1 MKRAVALALLLVTG
15 AARAQPDA
23 DSDEAGLSMQ
33 VAKAEDNVR
42 NSAALVRD
50 PALNAYVRG
59 VLCRITPCELLRL
72 YVVESPGLNVFA
84 LPNGALVVWTG
95 ALLRTQDEAQLA
107 QLLAHEL
114 AHYQH
119 KDSLEQFHRML
130 DTSSVVAL
138 LGVAAAG
145 AGIGFVGTPASM
157 AALGAK
163 YSHSDAQERDADQ
176 SAVQMAAAAGYDPA
190 AALALWRAADADFL
204 KLHPAGENRLA
215 ALQNLVQQ
223 TPARA
228 WQPGLESH
236 RAAMTPYLERW
247 IGEELRRDTD
257 TVALFTKLA
266 ASGRGLCRYGLG
278 EAYRK
283 RGLPGDAVL
292 AASWFRAA
300 LAAPDSP
307 PLAWRGLGLLAMQ
320 GGDKPA
326 ARAAFAHYRVMAPD
340 ADDKAMIDYYLAQ
353 L

>member
-1 MKRAVALALLLVTG
+1 V
-15 AARAQPDA
+15 
-23 DSDEAGLSMQ
+23 
-33 VAKAEDNVR
+33 
-42 NSAALVRD
+42 
-50 PALNAYVRG
+50 
-59 VLCRITPCELLRL
+59 
-72 YVVESPGLNVFA
+72 
-84 LPNGALVVWTG
+84 
-95 ALLRTQDEAQLA
+95 
-107 QLLAHEL
+107 

-130 DTSSVVAL
+130 DTSGVVAL

-157 AALGAK
+157 AVLGAK

-176 SAVQMAAAAGYDPA
+176 SGVQMAAAAGYDRSVA
-190 AALALWRAADADFL
+190 AALWRAADTDFL
-204 KLHPAGENRLA
+204 KLHPMDEDRMA
-215 ALQNLVQQ
+215 ALTAQQ
-223 TPARA
+223 ARA
-228 WQPGLESH
+228 GQSGLENH
-236 RAAMTPYLERW
+236 RAATKPYLERW
-247 IGEELRRDTD
+247 VGEELRRDTD
-257 TVALFTKLA
+257 TITLFTRLS

-283 RGLPGDAVL
+283 RGAPGDAVL

-326 ARAAFAHYRVMAPD
+326 ARAAFAQYRVLAPD
-340 ADDKAMIDYYLAQ
+340 ADDKAMIDYYVAQ

>member
-1 MKRAVALALLLVTG
+1 MKRAAALALLLMSST
-15 AARAQPDA
+15 ARAQPEA
-23 DSDEAGLSMQ
+23 DSDEAGLFMQ
-33 VAKAEDNVR
+33 VTKAEDNLR

-59 VLCRITPCELLRL
+59 VLCRLTSCEAFRL

-95 ALLRTQDEAQLA
+95 ALLRAESEAQLA
-107 QLLAHEL
+107 QLLAHEV

-130 DTSSVVAL
+130 DTSGVVAL

-176 SAVQMAAAAGYDPA
+176 SAMPMASAAGYDSS
-190 AALALWRAADADFL
+190 AALAVWRDADADFL
-204 KLHPAGENRLA
+204 KLHPAGEDRLA
-215 ALQNLVQQ
+215 ALQRLAQQ
-223 TPARA
+223 TPTRTG
-228 WQPGLESH
+228 QPGTQ
-236 RAAMTPYLERW
+236 RAATAPYLERW
-247 IGEELRRDTD
+247 IGEELRRDVD
-257 TVALFTKLA
+257 TVALFTRLA

-292 AASWFRAA
+292 AASWFRSA

-326 ARAAFAHYRVMAPD
+326 ARAAFAQYRVLAPD